1 MLFYPLM
8 IAGGLFWAL
17 AYLMIIRRGFLDGTY
32 GMPVAALCAN
42 ISWEFVFSFIFPH
55 GPIQTPIN
63 AAWFV
68 LDLVILGQ
76 IVRYGPREF
85 SALPRRSFYAALIA
99 GLLTALAAVVAITV
113 EFQDFDGAY
122 TAFGMNLMMSVLF
135 LWMLYSRGSLRGQS
149 PWIGVAKMVGTACN
163 SAAFWLYASEGS
175 VLLPFLFVAILLFD
189 AAYVFF
195 AFRLRRTKSAFASA
209 RAVG

>member
-8 IAGGLFWAL
+8 LAGGLFWAL
-17 AYLMIIRRGFLDGTY
+17 AYILIIRRGFVDGTY
-32 GMPVAALCAN
+32 GMPVVALCAN

-55 GPIQTPIN
+55 GQIQTPVN
-63 AAWFV
+63 VGWFV
-68 LDLVILGQ
+68 LDLIILGQ
-76 IVRYGPREF
+76 AVRYGPREF
-85 SALPRRSFYAALIA
+85 PALPSRIFYAALVA
-99 GLLTALAAVVAITV
+99 GLLTAFAVVVAITV
-113 EFQDFDGAY
+113 EFRDFDGAY
-122 TAFGMNLMMSVLF
+122 TAFGMNLMMSILF

-175 VLLPFLFVAILLFD
+175 VLLPSLFVAILLFD

-195 AFRLRRTKSAFASA
+195 AFRLRRTKGVFTSAQ
-209 RAVG
+209 AVG

>member
-8 IAGGLFWAL
+8 VAGGLSWAL
-17 AYLMIIRRGFLDGTY
+17 AYLLIIRRGFLDGTY

-42 ISWEFVFSFIFPH
+42 ISWEFVFSFIFPQ

-63 AAWFV
+63 VAWFV

-76 IVRYGPREF
+76 VVRYGPGEF
-85 SALPRRSFYAALIA
+85 PALPRRSFFAALIA

-113 EFQDFDGAY
+113 EFRDFDGVY

-135 LWMLYSRGSLRGQS
+135 LWMLCSRGSLRGQS

-175 VLLPFLFVAILLFD
+175 VLLPFLFVAILVFD
-189 AAYVFF
+189 AAYVFL
-195 AFRLRRTKSAFASA
+195 AFRLQRTKGDFASA